1 MEESREG
8 GPKGGSQVSVALSM
22 RSWERIQSRPYRIIS
37 VVYASVI
44 CKTLKENN
52 SAVYMELNQSDI
64 LVRCQPED
72 SNARIAGRGH
82 CELQLPDTDIAELQT
97 LD

>member
-1 MEESREG
+1 M
-8 GPKGGSQVSVALSM
+8 SVALSM

-64 LVRCQPED
+64 LVRLSQKILTQEWLAVATGSCSFLTQ
-72 SNARIAGRGH
+72 I
-82 CELQLPDTDIAELQT
+82 
-97 LD
+97 